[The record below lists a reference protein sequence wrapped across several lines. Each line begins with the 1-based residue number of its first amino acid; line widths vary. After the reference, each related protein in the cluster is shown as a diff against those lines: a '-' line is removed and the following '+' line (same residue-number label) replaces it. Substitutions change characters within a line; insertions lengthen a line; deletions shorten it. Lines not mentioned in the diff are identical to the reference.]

1 MRNTFLKTLSVVF
14 LGLFL
19 LSSSQSLTSMNVV
32 VKGID
37 TGVYYSSS

>member
-1 MRNTFLKTLSVVF
+1 MRNTFLKALSVGLMV
-14 LGLFL
+14 LFL
-19 LSSSQSLTSMNVV
+19 FSASLSLTSTNLV